1 MPTTVLT
8 SSNCLVPRISTN
20 RAADYIRPSSPACRL
35 TDHLTQQHP
44 RPRRRCVVSFP
55 PHPSLA
61 PSFALLLTHSSLFSI
76 FSIFAC
82 LLLVFVTTLPR
93 PHTPSHSFFN
103 PFSSFG
109 PVAFFSPV
117 WAAQR

>member
-1 MPTTVLT
+1 MDYCNAQLVL
-8 SSNCLVPRISTN
+8 CPEFSTN

-44 RPRRRCVVSFP
+44 RPRRRCAVSFP

-61 PSFALLLTHSSLFSI
+61 PSFAFLLTHSSLFFHFFCFWSSRHNR
-76 FSIFAC
+76 FQ
-82 LLLVFVTTLPR
+82 R
-93 PHTPSHSFFN
+93 PHPQPLFFSF